1 MSEPYK
7 LNFPSSYSKN
17 KDLRGEVYELYCYDK
32 MIKKHPDITF
42 SLKANKDELFYKHNT
57 GFNYIEP
64 CRVIYTSNRIDL
76 GEFDILGIKGK
87 TLYWWEVTL
96 SRNIFSV
103 IIKIEKKRELI
114 QRLFPDFEIQF
125 SVISNRIITQYL
137 DRGYN
142 MEIIEEPN
150 YDKLSSKEYIF
161 DSDMSNCMDISV
173 LSQLSS
179 EYDYINDVIVNS
191 QIHFNEDHITF
202 NSFLIERL
210 YNMIDINKSEFSYYD
225 VRKKHF
231 GKIKI
236 NKNDE
241 IYKDGKK
248 IKSIKSTYKEIKKI
262 RSQYL
267 TKEKL

>member
-1 MSEPYK
+1 
-7 LNFPSSYSKN
+7 
-17 KDLRGEVYELYCYDK
+17 
-32 MIKKHPDITF
+32 
-42 SLKANKDELFYKHNT
+42 
-57 GFNYIEP
+57 
-64 CRVIYTSNRIDL
+64 
-76 GEFDILGIKGK
+76 
-87 TLYWWEVTL
+87 
-96 SRNIFSV
+96 
-103 IIKIEKKRELI
+103 
-114 QRLFPDFEIQF
+114 
-125 SVISNRIITQYL
+125 
-137 DRGYN
+137 

-191 QIHFNEDHITF
+191 QIHFNEDYITF